1 MIEGAAKT
9 ATGLDGEVKVSS
21 QNSHQMSTTENN
33 DRRRESKDSEVSMF
47 DDDNTCE
54 MLI

>member
-1 MIEGAAKT
+1 MVEGAAKT
-9 ATGLDGEVKVSS
+9 ATGLDEVKVSS
-21 QNSHQMSTTENN
+21 QNSHQVSTTENN